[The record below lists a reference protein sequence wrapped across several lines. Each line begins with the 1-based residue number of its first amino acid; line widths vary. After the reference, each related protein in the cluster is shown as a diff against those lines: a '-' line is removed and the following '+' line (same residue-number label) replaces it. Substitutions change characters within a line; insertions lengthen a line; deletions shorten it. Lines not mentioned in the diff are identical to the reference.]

1 MEGVVKVPLDSLLNG
16 AGEDTKKV
24 LKEVSTTR
32 SVKSNKGQLVKALLL
47 MLETFT
53 EKPVLAGEQGDGPG
67 AVEGEGEKP
76 EEEEDDKDLLG
87 GQGSQRTQTQ
97 DTDKYKDVC
106 PNFRKGKCQNR
117 RQCKDGEHPAIC
129 WKHSKHGADPTRGC
143 DKGRECQKFHARVCK
158 SSYQRGV
165 CYKERCAYT
174 FHLKGTRRYRDS
186 ATVFHREE
194 HQHPI
199 IQGWASQ
206 SHQDVGQLHHQM
218 QGGAQLHHGR
228 PQPHVRHP
236 QAGKPVEGQP
246 LFGAGDRQRT
256 QHESKESPAFLE
268 REQANVQK
276 QIGDM
281 SRRMDQIMLLLM
293 GQQTPSVSPYSTA
306 KDW

>member
-106 PNFRKGKCQNR
+106 LNFRKGKSKQEAVQGRGASSHLLETFQAR
-117 RQCKDGEHPAIC
+117 RRSH
-129 WKHSKHGADPTRGC
+129 TR
-143 DKGRECQKFHARVCK
+143 
-158 SSYQRGV
+158 
-165 CYKERCAYT
+165 
-174 FHLKGTRRYRDS
+174 
-186 ATVFHREE
+186 
-194 HQHPI
+194 
-199 IQGWASQ
+199 
-206 SHQDVGQLHHQM
+206 M
-218 QGGAQLHHGR
+218 
-228 PQPHVRHP
+228 
-236 QAGKPVEGQP
+236 
-246 LFGAGDRQRT
+246 
-256 QHESKESPAFLE
+256 
-268 REQANVQK
+268 
-276 QIGDM
+276 
-281 SRRMDQIMLLLM
+281 
-293 GQQTPSVSPYSTA
+293 
-306 KDW
+306 